1 MPMYHRWRHMIVA
14 VAVVTP
20 LFLLPLQFARSAAPL
35 EDQLPARSAK
45 PIPKDQPTRS
55 VKAIPK
61 DQPPVRSVKA
71 IPKDQLPD
79 RSIKAT
85 QKTQLPARSVKAIPK
100 AQLSARSVKPI
111 PKDQLPDRSIKATQ
125 KTQLP
130 ARSVKAIPK
139 AQLPTRSVKAI
150 PKAQLPTRSV
160 QAIGI
165 STLQPESLRLPN
177 TAIEP
182 IDWNTLKGWEAD
194 DHAAAFATFLTSC
207 RPLLR
212 ASVQEGDK
220 RPMYL
225 ALTQVCRQALAVGR
239 LTDDQARIFFEDNF
253 RPLHITKL
261 GDSAGLLTGYYEPII
276 DGSRFPTGIFKV
288 PIYRRPLDLVPPRN
302 SIGPGFPNKGQ
313 SLRRTPSGALVPYYD
328 RGEILDGALDGKHLE
343 ICWIKNQSDAL
354 TIQIEGSARVRLE
367 DGTILRI
374 NYDGHNGYP
383 FVPISR
389 ILAERNIIPRKEM
402 SLERIRDWMRANP
415 QSAQEVLRQNRSFVF
430 FRIVGLSDDREPK
443 DAQGAPHDRE
453 AVGAQGV
460 PLTPGR
466 SIAVDNALH
475 LYGTPF
481 FIQADLPLTSEKR
494 SVSFDR
500 LMIAQD
506 TGSAIVGPARADIFW
521 GAGDRAGQLADHV
534 HHPGNFALLVPR
546 ELDPVTA
553 GARIPLPPEKPS
565 LIAQAK
571 ISTSP
576 TTCRF
581 GRTFGGP
588 CTIPRPARPPMLGW
602 VAVRSR

>member
-1 MPMYHRWRHMIVA
+1 VRMYHRWRHTIVA

-20 LFLLPLQFARSAAPL
+20 LFLLPLQFARSAAP
-35 EDQLPARSAK
+35 
-45 PIPKDQPTRS
+45 PKD
-55 VKAIPK
+55 
-61 DQPPVRSVKA
+61 
-71 IPKDQLPD
+71 
-79 RSIKAT
+79 
-85 QKTQLPARSVKAIPK
+85 
-100 AQLSARSVKPI
+100 
-111 PKDQLPDRSIKATQ
+111 
-125 KTQLP
+125 QLP

-139 AQLPTRSVKAI
+139 AQLPARSVKAI
-150 PKAQLPTRSV
+150 PKAQLPARSV
-160 QAIGI
+160 KAIPKDQLPARSAKAIPKDQLPVRSVKAIPKAQPPARSVKAIGT
-165 STLQPESLRLPN
+165 STLQPEPLRLPN

-182 IDWNTLKGWEAD
+182 IEWNGLNGWEAD

-212 ASVQEGDK
+212 ASVREGDM

-239 LTDDQARIFFEDNF
+239 LTDDQARIFFEHNF
-253 RPLHITKL
+253 RPLRIASL
-261 GDSAGLLTGYYEPII
+261 GDSAGLLTGYYEPIV

-288 PIYRRPLDLVPPRN
+288 PIYRRPPDLVPPRN
-302 SIGPGFPNKGQ
+302 STGPGFPNKGQ
-313 SLRRTPSGALVPYYD
+313 SLRRTSSGALVPYYD
-328 RGEILDGALDGKHLE
+328 RGQILDGALDGKHLE
-343 ICWIKNQSDAL
+343 ICWIKSQADAL
-354 TIQIEGSARVRLE
+354 GIQIEGSARVRLE

-383 FVPISR
+383 FVPVSR
-389 ILAERNIIPRKEM
+389 VLIERNIIPRKEM
-402 SLERIRDWMRANP
+402 SLERIREWIRANP
-415 QSAQEVLRQNRSFVF
+415 QSAEEMLRQNRSFVF

-475 LYGTPF
+475 VYGTPF
-481 FIQADLPLTSEKR
+481 FIQAGLPLTGEKR

-521 GAGDRAGQLADHV
+521 GAGDRAGQLANHV
-534 HHPGNFALLVPR
+534 HHPGTFALLVPR
-546 ELDPVTA
+546 ELDPVEA

-565 LIAQAK
+565 FVAQAK
-571 ISTSP
+571 ISSSP
-576 TTCRF
+576 TTCHI

-588 CTIPRPARPPMLGW
+588 CAIPRPARPPMLGW
-602 VAVRSR
+602 VAVRNR

>member
-1 MPMYHRWRHMIVA
+1 
-14 VAVVTP
+14 VVTP
-20 LFLLPLQFARSAAPL
+20 LFLLPLQFARSAAP
-35 EDQLPARSAK
+35 P
-45 PIPKDQPTRS
+45 
-55 VKAIPK
+55 
-61 DQPPVRSVKA
+61 
-71 IPKDQLPD
+71 
-79 RSIKAT
+79 
-85 QKTQLPARSVKAIPK
+85 KTQVSARSVKAIPK
-100 AQLSARSVKPI
+100 AQPQARS
-111 PKDQLPDRSIKATQ
+111 L
-125 KTQLP
+125 
-130 ARSVKAIPK
+130 KAIPK
-139 AQLPTRSVKAI
+139 AQPPARLVEAT
-150 PKAQLPTRSV
+150 
-160 QAIGI
+160 GI
-165 STLQPESLRLPN
+165 STLQPEPLRLPN

-182 IDWNTLKGWEAD
+182 IEWNALNGWEAD

-239 LTDDQARIFFEDNF
+239 LTDDQARIFFEHNF

-261 GDSAGLLTGYYEPII
+261 GDSAGLLTGYYEPIV

-288 PIYRRPLDLVPPRN
+288 PIYRRPPDLVPPRN
-302 SIGPGFPNKGQ
+302 STGPGFPNKGQ
-313 SLRRTPSGALVPYYD
+313 SLRRTSSGALMPYHD
-328 RGEILDGALDGKHLE
+328 RGQILDGALDGKHLE
-343 ICWIKNQSDAL
+343 ICWIKNQADAL

-383 FVPISR
+383 FVPVSR
-389 ILAERNIIPRKEM
+389 ILIERNIIPRKEM
-402 SLERIRDWMRANP
+402 SLERIREWMHANP
-415 QSAQEVLRQNRSFVF
+415 QSAEEVLRQNRSFVF

-443 DAQGAPHDRE
+443 DAQGASHDRE

-466 SIAVDNALH
+466 SIAIDNALH
-475 LYGTPF
+475 VYGTPF
-481 FIQADLPLTSEKR
+481 FIQADLPLTGETR

-521 GAGDRAGQLADHV
+521 GAGDRAGRLANHV

-553 GARIPLPPEKPS
+553 GARVPLPPEKPS
-565 LIAQAK
+565 FIAQAK
-571 ISTSP
+571 ISTSFATSP
-576 TTCRF
+576 TNCRI

-588 CTIPRPARPPMLGW
+588 CAIPKPTRPRTLGW
-602 VAVRSR
+602 VAVQSR

>member
-1 MPMYHRWRHMIVA
+1 MCGAWRRFVTRTQLRINRDWIAVAAGRCMPMCQRWRHTIVA

-20 LFLLPLQFARSAAPL
+20 LFLLPLQFARSAAP
-35 EDQLPARSAK
+35 
-45 PIPKDQPTRS
+45 
-55 VKAIPK
+55 
-61 DQPPVRSVKA
+61 
-71 IPKDQLPD
+71 
-79 RSIKAT
+79 
-85 QKTQLPARSVKAIPK
+85 PK

-111 PKDQLPDRSIKATQ
+111 PKDQLP
-125 KTQLP
+125 
-130 ARSVKAIPK
+130 ARSVKASQKSSASSSLGIG
-139 AQLPTRSVKAI
+139 AI

-220 RPMYL
+220 HPMYL
-225 ALTQVCRQALAVGR
+225 ALTQVCRQALAVSR
-239 LTDDQARIFFEDNF
+239 LTDDQARIFFENNF

-261 GDSAGLLTGYYEPII
+261 GDSAGLLTGYYEPIV

-288 PIYRRPLDLVPPRN
+288 PIYRRPPDLVPPRN
-302 SIGPGFPNKGQ
+302 STGPGFPNKGQ
-313 SLRRTPSGALVPYYD
+313 SLRRTSSGALMLYYD
-328 RGEILDGALDGKHLE
+328 RGQILDGALDGKHLE

-383 FVPISR
+383 FVPVSR
-389 ILAERNIIPRKEM
+389 ILIQRSIIPRKEM
-402 SLERIRDWMRANP
+402 SLERIREWMHANP
-415 QSAQEVLRQNRSFVF
+415 QSAEEVLRQNRSFVF

-521 GAGDRAGQLADHV
+521 GAGDRAGQLANHV
-534 HHPGNFALLVPR
+534 HHPGNFALLVPH
-546 ELDPVTA
+546 
-553 GARIPLPPEKPS
+553 
-565 LIAQAK
+565 
-571 ISTSP
+571 
-576 TTCRF
+576 
-581 GRTFGGP
+581 
-588 CTIPRPARPPMLGW
+588 
-602 VAVRSR
+602 

>member
-1 MPMYHRWRHMIVA
+1 MPMCHRWRHTIVA

-20 LFLLPLQFARSAAPL
+20 LFLLPLQFARSAAPPKA
-35 EDQLPARSAK
+35 QL
-45 PIPKDQPTRS
+45 
-55 VKAIPK
+55 
-61 DQPPVRSVKA
+61 PVRSVKA
-71 IPKDQLPD
+71 IPN
-79 RSIKAT
+79 A
-85 QKTQLPARSVKAIPK
+85 
-100 AQLSARSVKPI
+100 
-111 PKDQLPDRSIKATQ
+111 
-125 KTQLP
+125 QLP

-139 AQLPTRSVKAI
+139 AQLPVRSVKAI
-150 PKAQLPTRSV
+150 PKAQLPARSVKAAIPKAQLPARSVKAIPKAQLPVRSVKAAIPKAQLPTRSV
-160 QAIGI
+160 KAAIPKAQLPARSVKAIPKAQPPARSVEANGI
-165 STLQPESLRLPN
+165 STMQPEPLRLPN

-182 IDWNTLKGWEAD
+182 IEWNALNGWEAD

-212 ASVQEGDK
+212 ASVREGDK

-239 LTDDQARIFFEDNF
+239 LTDDQARIFFEHNF
-253 RPLHITKL
+253 RPLRIASL
-261 GDSAGLLTGYYEPII
+261 GDSAGLLTGYYEPIV

-288 PIYRRPLDLVPPRN
+288 PIYRRPPDLVPPRN
-302 SIGPGFPNKGQ
+302 STGPGFPNKGQ
-313 SLRRTPSGALVPYYD
+313 SLRRTSSGALVPYYD
-328 RGEILDGALDGKHLE
+328 RGQILDGALDGKHLE

-354 TIQIEGSARVRLE
+354 GIQIEGSARVRLE

-383 FVPISR
+383 FVPVSR
-389 ILAERNIIPRKEM
+389 ILIERNIIPRKEM
-402 SLERIRDWMRANP
+402 SLERIREWIRADP
-415 QSAQEVLRQNRSFVF
+415 QSAEEVLRQNRSFVF

-475 LYGTPF
+475 VYGTPF
-481 FIQADLPLTSEKR
+481 FIQADLPLTDEKR
-494 SVSFDR
+494 RIKFDR

-521 GAGDRAGQLADHV
+521 GAGDRAGQLANHV

-565 LIAQAK
+565 FIAQAK

-576 TTCRF
+576 TTCHI
-581 GRTFGGP
+581 GRAFGGP
-588 CTIPRPARPPMLGW
+588 CAIPRPARPPMLGW